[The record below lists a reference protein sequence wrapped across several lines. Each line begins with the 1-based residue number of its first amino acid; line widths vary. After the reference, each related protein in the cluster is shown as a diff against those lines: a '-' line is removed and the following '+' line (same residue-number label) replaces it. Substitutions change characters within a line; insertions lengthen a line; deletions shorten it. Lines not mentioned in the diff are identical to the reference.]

1 MSQRFSLGAGRAAR
15 DDDALSARP
24 FYLVLYLVMIAGYV
38 TALLS
43 VESLREPMRLVPFT
57 AMLLLHGGLYWL
69 SQRWTAFGQWWWA
82 YFVVQAALAFGIGLL
97 ARGHW
102 LPAALYLPLA
112 GQMAGTFWPR
122 LRAVALAAVLCFALL
137 AVNLTMSWGPQ
148 AFVQFWPIGVLTFA
162 FVLIYVVLF
171 VRQEQARE
179 HSQALLQELEVA
191 HRQLQEYAAQV
202 EELSVGR
209 ERERMAR
216 ELHDTLAQGL
226 AGLILQLEAADG
238 HLEGGNPIRAQEV
251 VQQAM
256 QRARTTLQEARR
268 AIQSLRPAA
277 LEQGNLMDAIRRE
290 IQQFAADTGVRTTL
304 AVGADAPDV
313 SPAMAQDILRI
324 VQESLSNVARHAQAS
339 HVRVRLAE
347 NRHGLVVVV
356 QDDGVGFDP
365 AEGLERPGCYGVA
378 GMRERARRLGG
389 ALRVESAPGEG
400 TSVILSVQEA
410 DRGEGREG

>member
-1 MSQRFSLGAGRAAR
+1 MSQRFSLGAGRATR
-15 DDDALSARP
+15 DEGALAGRP
-24 FYLVLYLVMIAGYV
+24 FYLILYLVMIAGYV
-38 TALLS
+38 TALVS
-43 VESLREPMRLVPFT
+43 DGSLRDPVRLVPFT
-57 AMLLLHGGLYWL
+57 AMLLVHGGLYWL
-69 SQRWTAFGQWWWA
+69 SQRWTAFENWWWA

-102 LPAALYLPLA
+102 FPAALYLPLA
-112 GQMAGTFWPR
+112 GQMAGALWPR
-122 LRAVALAAVLCFALL
+122 LRAVALTAVLCFALL
-137 AVNLTMSWGPQ
+137 AVNLIMSWGLQ
-148 AFVQFWPIGVLTFA
+148 AFVQFWPIGVLTLA

-179 HSQALLQELEVA
+179 QAQALLQELEVA

-209 ERERMAR
+209 ERQRMAR

-226 AGLILQLEAADG
+226 AGLILQLEAADS
-238 HLEGGNPIRAQEV
+238 HLEGGNPTRAQEV

-256 QRARTTLQEARR
+256 QRARTTLHEARR

-277 LEQGNLMDAIRRE
+277 LEQGSLIDALGRE
-290 IQQFAADTGVRTTL
+290 IDQFAATTGVRT
-304 AVGADAPDV
+304 AFEVDAGPPHV
-313 SPAMAQDILRI
+313 SPETAQDILRI

-347 NRHGLVVVV
+347 NGHGLAVVVV

-378 GMRERARRLGG
+378 GMQERARRLGG
-389 ALRVESAPGEG
+389 ALRMESAPGEG
-400 TSVILSVQEA
+400 TSVVLRIGEEDLSS
-410 DRGEGREG
+410 